1 VDLPAKGFLPEIVT
15 QEDGFQCLAQ
25 FAQRPVGRV
34 LHVVLCEAP
43 KDGFGFK
50 VIIRVRG
57 RLRKARGMT
66 QIQLAKAAKTT
77 QRAISYYENEAGFP
91 PAPAVIAL
99 AGALHVTADELL
111 GIKPQ
116 PREASK
122 FEQVTSDPESM
133 RLWKRF
139 QRITLL
145 PERDQRAFIRLIKS
159 LTGATGAE
167 THD

>member
-1 VDLPAKGFLPEIVT
+1 MTFSPTDSGNDPNRNAGVGFLL
-15 QEDGFQCLAQ
+15 QGFY
-25 FAQRPVGRV
+25 FRV
-34 LHVVLCEAP
+34 
-43 KDGFGFK
+43 
-50 VIIRVRG
+50 
-57 RLRKARGMT
+57 
-66 QIQLAKAAKTT
+66 
-77 QRAISYYENEAGFP
+77 ISGLSCFS
-91 PAPAVIAL
+91 L

-145 PERDQRAFIRLIKS
+145 PERDQRAVIRLINS
-159 LTGATGAE
+159 LTGATGADA
-167 THD
+167 HD